1 MNKKAG
7 ELERLMMAEFIN
19 EKGELTERAMVLLV
33 AMAIGMTKHCIEKV
47 AEIMAAGEIKK

>member
-7 ELERLMMAEFIN
+7 ELERLMTAEFIN